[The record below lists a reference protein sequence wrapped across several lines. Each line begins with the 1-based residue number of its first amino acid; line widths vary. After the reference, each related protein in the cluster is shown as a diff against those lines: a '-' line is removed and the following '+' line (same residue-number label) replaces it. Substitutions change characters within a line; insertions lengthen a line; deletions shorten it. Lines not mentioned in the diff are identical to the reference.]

1 MSGGLLSRPTAA
13 AAGLVLAGPR
23 LLARGTA
30 PAVGAAAGAVAGTA
44 RAGVRSADFALRVAR
59 VTRAA
64 LPGAPRDWRAGTRT
78 HLALRE
84 ATPEELRQA
93 AGRAEHAAERAEK
106 AGDAERTARQADGA
120 YAADGADRAE
130 RASGADGAVGADVT
144 DRAAGTA
151 GADRDSRAEVA
162 DGADRAV
169 GADMTDRA
177 AGADVTDRAAR
188 ADGAGR
194 ADVADRTG
202 GAGRAAE
209 ADVTDRADGA
219 DVTDRAVG
227 AVGADRASGVDGA
240 ARADVAGGTARADV
254 ADGTGPADGAEG
266 PDRAAWA
273 ERAEGVD
280 RAAAD
285 RADRAGGELVV
296 EREPGGGEQPGAG
309 ARKHPRRTEH
319 LARRV
324 AAALAEHPDVA
335 FAYWDQGLGRLVV
348 AATEEA
354 VSDRV
359 VERAAALAERHG
371 LVPADDD
378 SVEELGHPGDP
389 ASVRTA
395 AEALAADAVGAAA
408 ALVGSAMRLPPSP
421 RLVTAVVTLLRENP
435 RFRAWM
441 RARLGNARMEVFF
454 AVANAAVHGAGH
466 TPTSLLL
473 DGMLRTSQ
481 LAEAVVRTAAFET
494 VHDQLCAPGRDSV
507 PVDPSLRPP
516 LRTSPAQEYAAHA
529 STGSVLGAAA
539 ALLVKHDVAEAAEAV
554 LAGSPKAAR
563 YGPAAFHAVLSGAL
577 SGAGVLVRD
586 PGRLRQLE
594 MAGTIVLHPSALRK
608 PGAGADPWA
617 EPVLDAARRAGL
629 RVVVVDDPALADFT
643 GLADQVVG
651 ADRPLREVVDEL
663 RDEGGVVT
671 VARPRPHDDADVT
684 SGLLGGDVAVALTD
698 EDGQVVWGADV
709 LAPHGLADV
718 WRLLIAIPAER
729 GVGRRSQTLA
739 RSGAALSGLL
749 VAVGES
755 SRRGRGAPLP
765 GLRHAPV
772 DIGAAAALF
781 TGVRAALG
789 VAVARAPHPRPRV
802 AWHALHPDD
811 VRDRLEQ
818 EAPPEPTPLAQAT
831 ARARTAAG
839 TVVRQPVLAPARWS
853 WQLGQAVRGE
863 LDDPLT
869 PVLAVGSA
877 ASAILGS
884 AVDALL
890 VLGAL
895 DLNALVGGVQRLR
908 AERALSGLL
917 AQQKQKARV
926 TDDGDT
932 ARVVDAAKLSPGHVI
947 DLKTDDVVPADARLL
962 WEDGLEVDESA
973 LTGESLPVDKGMDA
987 TPRAPVAER
996 NCMVFEGTTVVAGRA
1011 QAVVVDTGDR
1021 TEAARAVSLAARVPP
1036 SAGVQARLQELT
1048 RKAMPLTM
1056 AGGAAVTGLS
1066 LLRGTPIKQA
1076 VSGGVAVAVAAVP
1089 EGLPLV
1095 ATVAQLAAARRLS
1108 SRGLLVRTPRTLEA
1122 LGRMDTIC
1130 FDKTGTLTENRLR
1143 LVRVADADGTVHTLD
1158 RPAAA
1163 ETLRAAARAC
1173 PRLNGDSVR
1182 PVHATD
1188 EAVLDAAGPDPDW
1201 EQTEGVPFEA
1211 ARGYAAAVG
1220 RAADGTPVLVV
1231 KGAPETVLPTCADLP
1246 SHIFDRAQSL
1256 AGDGLRVLAVAGR
1269 PLREGEKATDVLE
1282 APLQDLEFTGLLALA
1297 DVARETSPA
1306 LVRGLREAGVRPV
1319 VLTGDHP
1326 QTAHAIAVDLGWPDD
1341 ANVVTG
1347 DELAAADRTVRA
1359 RMLRDADVVA
1369 RVAPEQKLQVVE
1381 ALRDAGRV
1389 VGMVGDGANDAAAIR
1404 AADIGVGI
1412 SARGSAAA
1420 RNAAD
1425 LVVTGDDLSV
1435 LIEAVHEGRALW
1447 HSVADAIAIL
1457 IGGNAGEV
1465 GFGILGTVLSGSA
1478 PLSTRQMLLV
1488 NLFTDLFPAMA
1499 VAVTPKED
1507 GGESTASDQ
1516 PLGTALL
1523 GTPLIRQIRHRA
1535 LTTCLGATVAWLFG
1549 RFTPGTTRRSTTMA
1563 LCALVGTQLAQ
1574 TLTDRRDSPLV
1585 RLTSL
1590 GSALVLFALV
1600 ETPGASQLFGC
1611 TPLGP
1616 MAWAGVLAAIA
1627 VALAGQ
1633 KALPTVEEALLK
1645 RWPSLADQLG

>member
-1 MSGGLLSRPTAA
+1 MATGLLTRPTVA

-30 PAVGAAAGAVAGTA
+30 PAVGVAAGAVAGTA
-44 RAGVRSADFALRVAR
+44 RAGVRAADSAAR
-59 VTRAA
+59 LARATRAA
-64 LPGAPRDWRAGTRT
+64 LPGTSAHWRAGPRT

-84 ATPEELRQA
+84 AGPPTPTTPDPRPLEH
-93 AGRAEHAAERAEK
+93 RAR
-106 AGDAERTARQADGA
+106 
-120 YAADGADRAE
+120 
-130 RASGADGAVGADVT
+130 
-144 DRAAGTA
+144 
-151 GADRDSRAEVA
+151 
-162 DGADRAV
+162 
-169 GADMTDRA
+169 
-177 AGADVTDRAAR
+177 
-188 ADGAGR
+188 
-194 ADVADRTG
+194 
-202 GAGRAAE
+202 
-209 ADVTDRADGA
+209 
-219 DVTDRAVG
+219 
-227 AVGADRASGVDGA
+227 
-240 ARADVAGGTARADV
+240 
-254 ADGTGPADGAEG
+254 
-266 PDRAAWA
+266 
-273 ERAEGVD
+273 
-280 RAAAD
+280 
-285 RADRAGGELVV
+285 
-296 EREPGGGEQPGAG
+296 
-309 ARKHPRRTEH
+309 H
-319 LARRV
+319 L

-335 FAYWDQGLGRLVV
+335 LAYWDSGLARLVV
-348 AATEEA
+348 VAVEA
-354 VSDRV
+354 SVSDSV
-359 VERAAALAERHG
+359 VERAEALAERHG
-371 LVPADDD
+371 LVPAGDD
-378 SVEELGHPGDP
+378 VEDLGHPGDP

-395 AEALAADAVGAAA
+395 AETLAADTVGAVA
-408 ALVGSAMRLPPSP
+408 ALVGSAMKLPASP

-435 RFRAWM
+435 RFRSWL
-441 RARLGNARMEVFF
+441 RARLGNARMEVLL

-466 TPTSLLL
+466 SPTSLVL
-473 DGMLRTSQ
+473 DGALRLGQ

-494 VHDQLCAPGRDSV
+494 VHDELCAPDRHSV
-507 PVDPSLRPP
+507 PADPSARPP

-529 STGSVLGAAA
+529 SAGSVLGAVA
-539 ALLVKHDVAEAAEAV
+539 ALLVKHDVAESAEAV

-563 YGPAAFHAVLSGAL
+563 YGPAVFHAVLSGAL
-577 SGAGVLVRD
+577 SREGVLVRD
-586 PGRLRQLE
+586 PERLRQLE
-594 MAGTIVLHPSALRK
+594 MAGTVVLHPSALRK
-608 PGAGADPWA
+608 PGAGADPWT

-651 ADRPLREVVDEL
+651 ADRPLSEVVDSL
-663 RDEGGVVT
+663 RGEGGGGVVT
-671 VARPRPHDDADVT
+671 VARPRAHGDADVT
-684 SGLLGGDVAVALTD
+684 AGLLRGDVALALTD

-709 LAPHGLADV
+709 LARRGLADV
-718 WRLLIAIPAER
+718 WRLLTAVPASR
-729 GVGRRSQTLA
+729 RVGGRSQTLA

-755 SRRGRGAPLP
+755 RGRPGSPLP

-772 DIGAAAALF
+772 DAAAAAALLS
-781 TGVRAALG
+781 GARGALG
-789 VAVARAPHPRPRV
+789 VALARPPHPRPRV
-802 AWHALHPDD
+802 AWHTLDPDD
-811 VRDRLEQ
+811 VRERLER
-818 EAPPEPTPLAQAT
+818 EAPPRPTSVERAG
-831 ARARTAAG
+831 ARARTAAD
-839 TVVRQPVLAPARWS
+839 TVVRLPVLAPVRWS
-853 WQLGQAVRGE
+853 AQLARAVRGE

-884 AVDALL
+884 VVDALL
-890 VLGAL
+890 VVGAL
-895 DLNALVGGVQRLR
+895 DLNALVGGFQRLR
-908 AERALSGLL
+908 AERALSGLV
-917 AQQKQKARV
+917 AGQKQKARV
-926 TDDGDT
+926 ADERTT
-932 ARVVDAAKLSPGHVI
+932 HVVDAAKLNPGHVI

-973 LTGESLPVDKGMDA
+973 LTGESLPVDKAVDP
-987 TPRAPVAER
+987 TPDAPVAER
-996 NCMVFEGTTVVAGRA
+996 HCMVFEGTTVVAGRA

-1036 SAGVQARLQELT
+1036 AAGVQARLQELT

-1056 AGGAAVTGLS
+1056 AGGAAVTGLA
-1066 LLRGTPIKQA
+1066 LLRGTPIRRA

-1143 LVRVADADGTVHTLD
+1143 LVRVAGPDGTVHGPD
-1158 RPAAA
+1158 DPAAA
-1163 ETLRAAARAC
+1163 GTLRAAARAC
-1173 PRLNGDSVR
+1173 PRLDRDPHR

-1201 EQTEGVPFEA
+1201 RQTEGLPFEA
-1211 ARGYAAAVG
+1211 GRGYAAAAG
-1220 RAADGTPVLVV
+1220 RAADGSPVLVV
-1231 KGAPETVLPTCADLP
+1231 KGAPETVLPACSGLP
-1246 SHIFDRAQSL
+1246 SHIPDRSRSL
-1256 AGDGLRVLAVAGR
+1256 AGDGLRVLAVAQR
-1269 PLREGEKATDVLE
+1269 PLAEGEEAADALE
-1282 APLQDLEFTGLLALA
+1282 APLAELEFTGLVALA
-1297 DVARETSPA
+1297 DVPRETSPA

-1326 QTAHAIAVDLGWPDD
+1326 QTAHAIAVGLGWPDD
-1341 ANVVTG
+1341 ARVVTG
-1347 DELAAADRTVRA
+1347 DELAAADRSVRS

-1435 LIEAVHEGRALW
+1435 LIDAVQEGRSLW

-1465 GFGILGTVLSGSA
+1465 GFGILGTLLSGSA

-1499 VAVTPKED
+1499 VAVTPKEETD
-1507 GGESTASDQ
+1507 SPDTDA

-1523 GTPLIRQIRHRA
+1523 GAPLIRQIRHRA
-1535 LTTCLGATVAWLFG
+1535 LTTCLGATAAWLIG

-1563 LCALVGTQLAQ
+1563 LCAVVGTQLAQ
-1574 TLTDRRDSPLV
+1574 TLADRRDSPLV

-1590 GSALVLFALV
+1590 GSAAALFALV
-1600 ETPGASQLFGC
+1600 ETPGASQMFGC

-1616 MAWAGVLAAIA
+1616 VAWAGVLAAIA
-1627 VALAGQ
+1627 LALAGQ
-1633 KALPTVEEALLK
+1633 KAVPRVEEALLK
-1645 RWPSLADQLG
+1645 RWPNLADRWA